1 MVVILGI
8 LAVLAIPQLSRA
20 AAPDAGAVLARNL
33 KVLRLASERYR
44 QDHGVFP
51 AQTGDG
57 VHAAGSEAAFVAQLT
72 RYTDA
77 QGRASDTQDSVHC
90 FGPYLRDGIPP
101 SPIPPHEGSSGVH
114 MLTGSAPLTFEPE
127 AVAGWVYNCDTGGI
141 APNTDA
147 ADATGRSYA
156 SY

>member
-1 MVVILGI
+1 
-8 LAVLAIPQLSRA
+8 VLT
-20 AAPDAGAVLARNL
+20 RNL
-33 KVLRLASERYR
+33 KVLRLAIERYR

-57 VHAAGSEAAFVAQLT
+57 NHAAGSEAALVAQLT
-72 RYTDA
+72 THTDA
-77 QGRASDTQDSVHC
+77 QGRASDTQDSVYC

-101 SPIPPHEGSSGVH
+101 SPIPPHEGSSGIH

-127 AVAGWVYNCDTGGI
+127 AVAGWLYNRDTGRI

-147 ADATGRSYA
+147 ADATGRNYA